1 MVETIGDLLK
11 KQAERFP
18 DRLAV
23 KFGEREITY
32 AELDEMVN
40 RLAYALFKMGVK
52 KGDKVGLWLQNIP
65 EWVVGWFAVPR
76 IGGVVVPMD
85 TWYKASEAEYI
96 LGHSESVAVITSERH
111 GKIDFA
117 KMLGEIRSNLPDLKN
132 AIFVGNAPEWGM
144 SFEDALKMG
153 EEWEK
158 DEGYEKRR
166 RSLSLDDVTFILYTS
181 GTTGKP
187 KGAMLTH
194 YNIVQ
199 NALDTANNLR
209 ATEEDRYLVQVPFSH
224 CFGCVLGITAA
235 VNKASAIIPLPVF
248 TPENSLKAIEENRAT
263 IVHGVPT
270 MFIRM
275 LEILKTK
282 KYDMSS
288 MRTGIMAGAP
298 CPVEVVKAVK
308 TEMNMDI
315 LIAYGLTEASPVI
328 TMTSFDDS
336 DELKAET
343 VGKTI
348 PGVCV
353 KMVDDEHK
361 EVPMGEMGELAC
373 RGYNVMVGYYKRPEA
388 TAEAI
393 DEEGWL
399 YTGDLATIDK
409 YGYVRIVGRKK
420 EMIIVGGFNV
430 YPREI
435 EEYIREFDKVQ
446 DVAVAAVPD
455 AELGEVV
462 GAAIIPREGVTIEPV
477 EIVDFCYGKIASAKV
492 PRYVII
498 VNELPISG
506 RGKVQKFRL
515 TEMFKE
521 KLEKGEMEKLV
532 PTAVKNKKKS

>member
-1 MVETIGDLLK
+1 MVETIGDLLR
-11 KQAERFP
+11 KQAEAFP

-32 AELDEMVN
+32 RELDEMVD
-40 RLAYALFKMGVK
+40 RLAYTLFRMGVR
-52 KGDKVGLWLQNIP
+52 KGDKVGLWMQNIP

-85 TWYKASEAEYI
+85 TWYKPSEAEYI
-96 LGHSESVAVITSERH
+96 LQHSESVAVITSDRH
-111 GKIDFA
+111 GKIEFT
-117 KMLGEIRSNLPDLKN
+117 KMLEDIKGNLPDLKN
-132 AIFVGNAPEWGM
+132 AIVVGETPDWAT

-153 EEWEK
+153 EGYAE
-158 DEGYEKRR
+158 DEAYAQRQRE
-166 RSLSLDDVTFILYTS
+166 LDLDDVTFTLYTS

-199 NALDTANNLR
+199 NALDTATNLR

-235 VNKASAIIPLPVF
+235 VTRASAVIPLPVF
-248 TPENSLKAIEENRAT
+248 TPENSLKAIQDNRAS

-275 LEILKTK
+275 LEILDSVD
-282 KYDMSS
+282 YDMSS

-298 CPVEVVKAVK
+298 CPVDVVKAVK
-308 TEMNMDI
+308 SEMNMDV

-328 TMTSFDDS
+328 TMTTFDDS

-343 VGKTI
+343 VGRTI

-353 KMVDDEHK
+353 KIVDEDRK
-361 EVPMGEMGELAC
+361 EVPIGEMGELAC
-373 RGYNVMVGYYKRPEA
+373 RGYNVMKGYYKRPDA
-388 TAEAI
+388 TAETI

-399 YTGDLATIDK
+399 YTGDLATVDK
-409 YGYVRIVGRKK
+409 YGYVKIVGRKK

-435 EEYIREFDKVQ
+435 EEFLREFDKIQ
-446 DVAVAAVPD
+446 DIAIAAVPD
-455 AELGEVV
+455 RELGEVV
-462 GAAIIPREGVTIEPV
+462 GAAVIPKEGVSIDPV

-498 VNELPISG
+498 VDELPISG

-515 TEMFKE
+515 TQIFKE
-521 KLEKGEMEKLV
+521 KLENGEIEKLT
-532 PTAVKNKKKS
+532 PTAIKNRKK

>member
-23 KFGEREITY
+23 KFGDREITY
-32 AELDEMVN
+32 SELDIMAEK
-40 RLAYALFKMGVK
+40 LAYALFKMGVK

-85 TWYKASEAEYI
+85 IWYKPSEAEYI
-96 LGHSESVAVITSERH
+96 MGHSESVAVLTSDGH
-111 GKIDFA
+111 GKTDFI
-117 KMLGEIRSNLPDLKN
+117 KMLEDIKPKLPLLKN
-132 AIFVGNAPEWGM
+132 VIVVGKAPGWGT
-144 SFEDALKMG
+144 SFDDALKMG
-153 EEWEK
+153 EGWEN
-158 DEGYEKRR
+158 DEEYRKRKS
-166 RSLSLDDVTFILYTS
+166 SLDVDDVTFILYTS

-199 NALDTANNLR
+199 NGLDTANTLR

-235 VNKASAIIPLPVF
+235 VTKGSAIIPLPVF

-298 CPVEVVKAVK
+298 CPVDVMKAVK
-308 TEMNMDI
+308 TDMHTDI

-336 DELKAET
+336 DEVKAET
-343 VGKTI
+343 VGRTI

-353 KMVDDEHK
+353 KMVDEDHK

-388 TAEAI
+388 TAETI

-409 YGYVRIVGRKK
+409 HGYIRIVGRKK

-446 DVAVAAVPD
+446 DIAIAAVPD
-455 AELGEVV
+455 RELGEVV
-462 GAAIIPREGVTIEPV
+462 GAAVIPKEGVTIEPV

-498 VNELPISG
+498 TDTLPISG
-506 RGKVQKFRL
+506 RGKVQKFKL
-515 TEMFKE
+515 TEQFKE
-521 KLEKGEMEKLV
+521 LLEKGEIEKLT
-532 PTAVKNKKKS
+532 PTAVKNRKK

>member
-18 DRLAV
+18 DRLAI
-23 KFGEREITY
+23 KYGDREISY
-32 AELDEMVN
+32 RELDEMAE

-52 KGDKVGLWLQNIP
+52 KGDKIGLWMQNIP
-65 EWVVGWFAVPR
+65 EWIVGWFAVPK
-76 IGGVVVPMD
+76 IGGIVVPMD
-85 TWYKASEAEYI
+85 TWYKSSEAEYI

-111 GKIDFA
+111 GKIDFI
-117 KMLGEIRSNLPDLKN
+117 KMLEEIRPGLPLLKN
-132 AIFVGNAPEWGM
+132 AIVVGKAPEWGT
-144 SFEDALKMG
+144 SFEDALEMG
-153 EEWEK
+153 KDWEK
-158 DEGYEKRR
+158 DEEYEKRKMA
-166 RSLSLDDVTFILYTS
+166 LDVDEVTFILYTS

-199 NALDTANNLR
+199 NALDTANTLR
-209 ATEEDRYLVQVPFSH
+209 ATENDRYLVQVPFSH

-235 VNKASAIIPLPVF
+235 VTKASAIIPLPVF

-275 LEILKTK
+275 LEVLKRK

-298 CPVEVVKAVK
+298 CPVDVMRAVK
-308 TEMNMDI
+308 TEMHTDI

-336 DELKAET
+336 DEVKAET
-343 VGKTI
+343 VGRTI

-353 KMVDDEHK
+353 KIVDDQHR

-388 TAEAI
+388 TAETI

-409 YGYVRIVGRKK
+409 HGYIRIVGRKK

-446 DVAVAAVPD
+446 DVAIAAVPD
-455 AELGEVV
+455 RELGEVV
-462 GAAIIPREGVTIEPV
+462 GAAVIPKEGVSIEPV

-498 VNELPISG
+498 TDTLPISG

-515 TEMFKE
+515 TEQFKE
-521 KLEKGEMEKLV
+521 LLEKGEIQKLT
-532 PTAVKNKKKS
+532 PTAVKNRK

>member
-1 MVETIGDLLK
+1 MVETIGDLLR

-23 KFGEREITY
+23 KFGEREISY
-32 AELDEMVN
+32 RELDDMVD

-52 KGDKVGLWLQNIP
+52 KGDKVGLWMQNIP

-85 TWYKASEAEYI
+85 TWYKPSEAEYI
-96 LGHSESVAVITSERH
+96 LQHSESVAVITSERH
-111 GKIDFA
+111 GKIEFT
-117 KMLGEIRSNLPDLKN
+117 KMLDDLRPNLPDLKN
-132 AIFVGNAPEWGM
+132 AIVVGNAPEWGT

-153 EEWEK
+153 E
-158 DEGYEKRR
+158 GYENDEDYAKRQR
-166 RSLSLDDVTFILYTS
+166 ELDLDDVTFILYTS

-199 NALDTANNLR
+199 NGLDTANTLR

-235 VNKASAIIPLPVF
+235 VTKASAVIPLPVF
-248 TPENSLKAIEENRAT
+248 TPENSLKAIQDNKAS

-275 LEILKTK
+275 LEILENVN
-282 KYDMSS
+282 YDMSS

-298 CPVEVVKAVK
+298 CPVDVVKAVK
-308 TEMNMDI
+308 SEMNMDV

-343 VGKTI
+343 VGRTI

-353 KMVDDEHK
+353 KIVDEDRK
-361 EVPMGEMGELAC
+361 EVPIGEMGELAC
-373 RGYNVMVGYYKRPEA
+373 RGYNVMKGYYKRPEA
-388 TAEAI
+388 TAETI

-399 YTGDLATIDK
+399 YTGDLATIDR
-409 YGYVRIVGRKK
+409 YGYVKIVGRKK

-435 EEYIREFDKVQ
+435 EEFIREFDKVQ
-446 DVAVAAVPD
+446 DVAIAAVPD
-455 AELGEVV
+455 RELGEVV
-462 GAAIIPREGVTIEPV
+462 GAAVIPKEGVSIDPI

-498 VNELPISG
+498 VDELPISG

-515 TEMFKE
+515 TQIFKE
-521 KLEKGEMEKLV
+521 KLEKGEIEKLT
-532 PTAVKNKKKS
+532 PTAVKNRKK

>member
-1 MVETIGDLLK
+1 MVETIGNLLK

-18 DRLAV
+18 DRLAI
-23 KFGEREITY
+23 KYGDREISY
-32 AELDEMVN
+32 RELDEMAE

-52 KGDKVGLWLQNIP
+52 KGDKIGLWMQNIP
-65 EWVVGWFAVPR
+65 EWIVGWFAVPR
-76 IGGVVVPMD
+76 IGGIVVPMD
-85 TWYKASEAEYI
+85 TWYKSSEAEYI

-111 GKIDFA
+111 GKVDFI
-117 KMLGEIRSNLPDLKN
+117 KMLEEIRPGLPLLKN
-132 AIFVGNAPEWGM
+132 AIVVGEAPEWGT
-144 SFEDALKMG
+144 SFEDALEMG
-153 EEWEK
+153 KDWEK
-158 DEGYEKRR
+158 DEEYEKRKR
-166 RSLSLDDVTFILYTS
+166 GLDVDEVTFILYTS

-199 NALDTANNLR
+199 NALDVANTLR
-209 ATEEDRYLVQVPFSH
+209 ATENDRYLVQVPFSH
-224 CFGCVLGITAA
+224 CFGCVLGVTAA

-275 LEILKTK
+275 LEVLKNK
-282 KYDMSS
+282 KYDMGS

-298 CPVEVVKAVK
+298 CPVDVMRAVK
-308 TEMNMDI
+308 TDMHTDI

-336 DELKAET
+336 DEVKAET
-343 VGKTI
+343 VGRTI

-353 KMVDDEHK
+353 KIVDDQHR

-388 TAEAI
+388 TAETI

-409 YGYVRIVGRKK
+409 HGYIRIVGRKK

-446 DVAVAAVPD
+446 DVAIAAVPD
-455 AELGEVV
+455 RELGEVV
-462 GAAIIPREGVTIEPV
+462 GAAVIPKEGVSIEPV

-498 VNELPISG
+498 TDTLPISG

-515 TEMFKE
+515 TEQFKE
-521 KLEKGEMEKLV
+521 LLEKGEIQKLT
-532 PTAVKNKKKS
+532 PTAVKNRK

>member
-18 DRLAV
+18 ERLAV
-23 KFGEREITY
+23 KFGDREITY
-32 AELDEMVN
+32 RELDEMVD

-52 KGDKVGLWLQNIP
+52 KGDKVGLWMQNIP
-65 EWVVGWFAVPR
+65 EWVVGWFAIPR
-76 IGGVVVPMD
+76 IGAVVVPMD
-85 TWYKASEAEYI
+85 TWYKPSEAEYI
-96 LGHSESVAVITSERH
+96 LGHSESVAVITAERH
-111 GKIDFA
+111 GKVDFIG
-117 KMLGEIRSNLPDLKN
+117 MLSEIRDKLPDLKN
-132 AIFVGNAPEWGM
+132 TIVVGNAPEWGI

-153 EEWEK
+153 EGWDK
-158 DEGYEKRR
+158 DEEYEKRKKA
-166 RSLSLDDVTFILYTS
+166 LDLDDVTFILYTS

-199 NALDTANNLR
+199 NALDTANTLR

-235 VNKASAIIPLPVF
+235 VNKGSAIIPLPVF
-248 TPENSLKAIEENRAT
+248 TPENSLKAIEENKAT
-263 IVHGVPT
+263 VVHGVPT

-275 LEILKTK
+275 LEVLKNK

-308 TEMNMDI
+308 SEMNMDV

-343 VGKTI
+343 VGRTI

-353 KMVDDEHK
+353 KIVDENRK
-361 EVPMGEMGELAC
+361 EVPIGEMGELAC
-373 RGYNVMVGYYKRPEA
+373 RGYNVMKGYFKRPDA
-388 TAEAI
+388 TAETI

-446 DVAVAAVPD
+446 DVAVAGVPD
-455 AELGEVV
+455 KELGEVV
-462 GAAIIPREGVTIEPV
+462 GAAVIPREGVEIDPI

-498 VNELPISG
+498 VDELPISG

-515 TEMFKE
+515 TEIFKE
-521 KLEKGEMEKLV
+521 KIEKGEIEKLV
-532 PTAVKNKKKS
+532 PTAVKNKKK

>member
-18 DRLAV
+18 ERLAV
-23 KFGEREITY
+23 KFGDREITY
-32 AELDEMVN
+32 RELDEMVE

-52 KGDKVGLWLQNIP
+52 KGDKVGLWMQNIP
-65 EWVVGWFAVPR
+65 EWVIGWFAIPR

-85 TWYKASEAEYI
+85 TWYKSSEAEYI

-111 GKIDFA
+111 GKVDFIG
-117 KMLGEIRSNLPDLKN
+117 MLDEIRGNLPDLKN
-132 AIFVGNAPEWGM
+132 VIVVGNAPEWGM
-144 SFEDALKMG
+144 SLDDALKMG
-153 EEWEK
+153 EGWEK
-158 DEGYEKRR
+158 DEEYEKRKK
-166 RSLSLDDVTFILYTS
+166 SLDLDDVTFILYTS

-199 NALDTANNLR
+199 NALDTANTLR

-248 TPENSLKAIEENRAT
+248 TPENSLKAIEENKAT

-275 LEILKTK
+275 LEVLKTK

-308 TEMNMDI
+308 SEMNMDV

-343 VGKTI
+343 VGRTI

-353 KMVDDEHK
+353 KIVDEDRK
-361 EVPMGEMGELAC
+361 EVPIGEMGELAC
-373 RGYNVMVGYYKRPEA
+373 RGYNVMKGYYKRPEA
-388 TAEAI
+388 TAETI

-446 DVAVAAVPD
+446 DVAVAGVPD
-455 AELGEVV
+455 KELGEVV
-462 GAAIIPREGVTIEPV
+462 GAAVIPREGVTIDPI

-498 VNELPISG
+498 VDELPISG

-515 TEMFKE
+515 TEIFKQKIE
-521 KLEKGEMEKLV
+521 NGEIEKLV
-532 PTAVKNKKKS
+532 PTAVKNRKK

>member
-18 DRLAV
+18 ERLAV
-23 KFGEREITY
+23 KFGDREITY
-32 AELDEMVN
+32 RELDEMVD

-52 KGDKVGLWLQNIP
+52 KGDKVGLWMQNIP
-65 EWVVGWFAVPR
+65 EWVVGWFAIPR
-76 IGGVVVPMD
+76 IGAVVVPMD
-85 TWYKASEAEYI
+85 TWYKPSEAEYI
-96 LGHSESVAVITSERH
+96 LGHSESVAVITAERH
-111 GKIDFA
+111 GKVDFIG
-117 KMLGEIRSNLPDLKN
+117 MLSEIRDKLPDLKN
-132 AIFVGNAPEWGM
+132 TIVVGKAPDWGI

-153 EEWEK
+153 EGWDK
-158 DEGYEKRR
+158 DEEYEKRKKA
-166 RSLSLDDVTFILYTS
+166 LDLDDVTFILYTS

-199 NALDTANNLR
+199 NALDTANTLR

-235 VNKASAIIPLPVF
+235 VNKGSAIIPLPVF
-248 TPENSLKAIEENRAT
+248 TPENSLKAIEENKAT
-263 IVHGVPT
+263 VVHGVPT

-275 LEILKTK
+275 LEVLKNK

-308 TEMNMDI
+308 SEMNMDV

-343 VGKTI
+343 VGRTI

-353 KMVDDEHK
+353 KIVDENRK
-361 EVPMGEMGELAC
+361 EVPIGEMGELAC
-373 RGYNVMVGYYKRPEA
+373 RGYNVMKGYFKRPDA
-388 TAEAI
+388 TAETI

-446 DVAVAAVPD
+446 DVAVAGVPD
-455 AELGEVV
+455 KELGEVV
-462 GAAIIPREGVTIEPV
+462 GAAVIPREGVEIDPI

-498 VNELPISG
+498 VDELPISG

-515 TEMFKE
+515 TEIFKE
-521 KLEKGEMEKLV
+521 KIEKGEIEKLV
-532 PTAVKNKKKS
+532 PTAVKNKKK